1 MGRTGVTV
9 DAAMFATFV
18 RVDGAVE
25 TDVRTGVPADER
37 AGVFGTERGAER
49 LDIRIVGGPAVIER
63 LSDTDFVA
71 ACRIRFRAS
80 SLDRRRHEEN
90 MMQQEEQ
97 SKNICFEQD
106 NAPACEVR

>member
-1 MGRTGVTV
+1 
-9 DAAMFATFV
+9 MFATFV

-25 TDVRTGVPADER
+25 TDVRTGVPADES

-63 LSDTDFVA
+63 LSDTDLVA

-80 SLDRRRHEEN
+80 SLDRRRHEES